1 MAKAQI
7 VTSEG
12 TRVSIEGTPD
22 EVAAVVARI
31 ESKNSPPTQ
40 KIVQSA
46 RPHEKKSKLGPQDH
60 ISTLISQGFFKK
72 PQGLG
77 AIKTALEE
85 RGYFYAVTSLS
96 PVVLRLVRKREL
108 RRIKEKKLW
117 TYVQ

>member
-7 VTSEG
+7 ITSEG
-12 TRVSIEGTPD
+12 TRVSIEGTPE
-22 EVAAVVARI
+22 EVAALVARI
-31 ESKNSPPTQ
+31 ESKKSPPTQ
-40 KIVQSA
+40 KAVQSA
-46 RPHEKKSKLGPQDH
+46 KSREKRSKSGPQDH
-60 ISTLISQGFFKK
+60 ISALIEQGFFKK

-117 TYVQ
+117 LYVQ

>member
-1 MAKAQI
+1 MAKAHI

-12 TRVSIEGTPD
+12 TKVSIEGTPE

-31 ESKNSPPTQ
+31 ENKSPPPNQKKTQ
-40 KIVQSA
+40 PA
-46 RPHEKKSKLGPQDH
+46 EHREKKSKLGPQDH
-60 ISTLISQGFFKK
+60 LSTLIDQGFFKK

-85 RGYFYAVTSLS
+85 QGYFYAVTSLS
-96 PVVLRLVRKREL
+96 SVVLRLVRKREL

-117 TYVQ
+117 KYVR